1 MQKRGEMENST
12 KSAIIKSVVLVVL
25 GAIVIGGIYFVLTR
39 SKKPGGEDYKLTV
52 VDEITTTDLDKNYP
66 ADPKM
71 VVELY
76 GKIMQTMYKETYTDD
91 QQERM
96 LIVLEGIMDDEL
108 LANQTNFK
116 KSIKDE
122 VKERREGDYS
132 ISVYQVQRIDLEAK
146 LDGRKAC
153 TVDCYFYLRQGTA
166 GIPSIYQFLLR
177 QDANGRWKILGW
189 QAKEG

>member
-1 MQKRGEMENST
+1 MENGT
-12 KSAIIKSVVLVVL
+12 KSAIIKSVVLVIL
-25 GAIVIGGIYFVLTR
+25 AAIFIGGIYFVLTR
-39 SKKPGGEDYKLTV
+39 SKKPHSEEGYKLTV
-52 VDEITTTDLDKNYP
+52 VDEITTTNLDKNYP
-66 ADPKM
+66 ADPRM

-76 GKIMQTMYKETYTDD
+76 GKIMQTMYKESYTDD
-91 QQERM
+91 QQDKM
-96 LIVLEGIMDDEL
+96 LDVLEGIMDDEL

-122 VKERREGDYS
+122 VKERKEGDYS

-146 LDGRKAC
+146 LDGRNAC